1 MGGRNDNYSNN
12 RNNYMNN
19 PPMNHNNGWNNQSRG
34 NIDMP
39 NLQALGINPQ
49 GQNPSNQGQK
59 FNNPLGS
66 IYNLT
71 SYFAYF
77 KHAN

>member
-1 MGGRNDNYSNN
+1 
-12 RNNYMNN
+12 MNN

-49 GQNPSNQGQK
+49 GQNPSNQGQNL
-59 FNNPLGS
+59 NNPLGS
-66 IYNLT
+66 INDQT
-71 SYFAYF
+71 IFYFYF
-77 KHAN
+77 HLHINFVIYFVYCLFGKE